1 MMLPMIREQRVVA
14 WWAEGEMEDEAGG
27 LEEAMRAKVVAVKAM
42 VGLVAVEGLK
52 VEVDQVVA
60 AAEEA
65 SAVVVARSGLG
76 GRVGMAVTVAVA
88 VGGAMALVASALEEV
103 VERAGTGAVK
113 GEMVEA
119 TVAATVVVTVAAV
132 MVVDRQVVGALAAAA
147 KGEEVTVLAG
157 EVELKVAVRMVAWK
171 GAD

>member
-60 AAEEA
+60 A
-65 SAVVVARSGLG
+65 VVCL
-76 GRVGMAVTVAVA
+76 
-88 VGGAMALVASALEEV
+88 
-103 VERAGTGAVK
+103 
-113 GEMVEA
+113 
-119 TVAATVVVTVAAV
+119 
-132 MVVDRQVVGALAAAA
+132 
-147 KGEEVTVLAG
+147 
-157 EVELKVAVRMVAWK
+157 
-171 GAD
+171 